1 MLSYNQYYE
10 EISMTNMSNKFE
22 ADTGKILDIVI
33 NSLYSEREIFLREL
47 ISNASDALDKRK
59 YLGLTDKNIN
69 NSSQAP
75 EIKIEVNNKDK
86 ILIISDNGIGMNED
100 DLKSS
105 LGTIARSGT
114 KAFLEQISKNSKD
127 KKTDMSMIGQF
138 GVGFYASFMV
148 ADSVEVVSMKA
159 GEDQGWKWSSDGK
172 SGFNLEKTNKE
183 NVGTSITLKLKKDAK
198 EFLEETR
205 LQFIVRKYSDHISY
219 PVKLFEIDKKDAE
232 EKTLNEAS
240 ALWTRPAKEIKEEQ
254 YQEFFSHIGAGF
266 GKPLLTMH
274 NNTEGTISYTN
285 LICIPSTR
293 PFDLFNP
300 DRKSSLKLYINR
312 VFITDKCDALVPSY
326 LRFVK
331 GLVDTQDIDLNVSR
345 EMLQNNPAVAKIS
358 KSLVGKILKELK
370 KVSEKN
376 LDGYENFWKEYGA
389 VLKEGLYEDA
399 ERKETLLDLCRFST
413 NENDKPISLSEYLE
427 KMPDN
432 QKDIYYISAETNAQA
447 LASPHLEGFKS
458 KKIPVLIMTDAIDQ
472 FWLPMIGSFKEKK
485 FTSITQGKINLDDL
499 NSKDKDKKS
508 DNKDQKEKQDK
519 EYVDLIA
526 QLKVVLGEQ
535 VKDIRL
541 SSKLTDSPVCLV
553 ADEGDMDIA
562 MEQLMAQ
569 RDTNYKGAPRI
580 LEINGDHSLIKNMK
594 SLISKKEN
602 NDLVN
607 DAGTLLFE
615 QARLME
621 GKMPADP
628 AQFSKIMNQ
637 FLLKAIP
644 N

>member
-1 MLSYNQYYE
+1 MS
-10 EISMTNMSNKFE
+10 NMSNQFE

-59 YLGLTDKNIN
+59 YLSLTDKKIAG
-69 NSSQAP
+69 SSEAP
-75 EIKIEVNNKDK
+75 EIKIEINNKEK
-86 ILIISDNGIGMNED
+86 TLTISDNGIGMNEA

-114 KAFLEQISKNSKD
+114 KAFLEQISKNSKE
-127 KKTDMSMIGQF
+127 KKSDMSMIGQF

-148 ADSVEVVSMKA
+148 ADNVEVISKKA
-159 GEDQGWKWSSDGK
+159 GEEQGWKWFSDGK
-172 SGFNLEKTNKE
+172 TGFNLEKINKD
-183 NVGTSITLKLKKDAK
+183 NTGTSITLSLKKDAK
-198 EFLEETR
+198 EFLGETR
-205 LQFIVRKYSDHISY
+205 VQFIVRKYSDHISY
-219 PVKLFEIDKKDAE
+219 PVKFYEIDKKDAE
-232 EKTLNEAS
+232 VKTLNEAS
-240 ALWTRPAKEIKEEQ
+240 ALWTRPTKEITEEQ
-254 YQEFFSHIGAGF
+254 YQEFFSHIGAGY

-312 VFITDKCDALVPSY
+312 VFITDKCDALIPSY

-358 KSLVGKILKELK
+358 KSLVGKIIRELK

-376 LDGYENFWKEYGA
+376 KEGYKDFWKEYGA

-399 ERKETLLDLCRFST
+399 ERKDNLLDLCRFST
-413 NENDKPISLSEYLE
+413 NESEDTISLAEYLE
-427 KMPDN
+427 KMPET
-432 QKDIYYISAETNAQA
+432 QKDIYYIAAETNAQA

-485 FTSITQGKINLDDL
+485 FTSITQGQINLDDL
-499 NSKDKDKKS
+499 DAKTKDKKPN
-508 DNKDQKEKQDK
+508 DKEEKEKQDK
-519 EYVDLIA
+519 QFVDLIA
-526 QLKVVLGEQ
+526 QLKVVLGDQ

-553 ADEGDMDIA
+553 ADDGDMDIA
-562 MEQLMAQ
+562 MEHLIAQ
-569 RDTNYKGAPRI
+569 RDSNYKGAPRI
-580 LEINGDHSLIKNMK
+580 LEINGDHLLIKNMK
-594 SLISKKEN
+594 SLLQKKDN
-602 NDLVN
+602 SDLVS

-644 N
+644 V

>member
-1 MLSYNQYYE
+1 
-10 EISMTNMSNKFE
+10 MTNMSNKFE

-47 ISNASDALDKRK
+47 VSNASDALDKRK
-59 YLGLTDKNIN
+59 YLGLTNKKID
-69 NSSQAP
+69 NSSAAA
-75 EIKIEVNNKDK
+75 EIKLEVNSKEK
-86 ILIISDNGIGMNED
+86 TLTISDNGIGMNEE

-114 KAFLEQISKNSKD
+114 KAFLEQMAETSKE
-127 KKTDMSMIGQF
+127 KKPDMSLIGQF

-148 ADSVEVVSMKA
+148 ADSVEVISKKA
-159 GEDQGWKWSSDGK
+159 GEEDAWKWTSDGK
-172 SGFNLEKTNKE
+172 TGFDLEKTIKE
-183 NVGTSITLKLKKDAK
+183 DTGTSIKLNLKKDAK

-205 LQFIVRKYSDHISY
+205 LQFIIRKYSDHISF
-219 PVKLFEIDKKDAE
+219 PVKLIEIDKKDAE
-232 EKTLNEAS
+232 EKILNEAS

-274 NNTEGTISYTN
+274 NKTEGTISYTN

-345 EMLQNNPAVAKIS
+345 EMLQNNPAVTKIS
-358 KSLVGKILKELK
+358 KSLVGKILRELK

-376 LDGYENFWKEYGA
+376 IDGYKEFWKEYGA
-389 VLKEGLYEDA
+389 VLKEGLYEDI
-399 ERKETLLDLCRFST
+399 ERKETLLDLCRFSS
-413 NENDKPISLSEYLE
+413 NESEDVVSLTEYLDKIPE
-427 KMPDN
+427 S
-432 QKDIYYISAETNAQA
+432 QKDIYYISSETRAQA
-447 LASPHLEGFKS
+447 IASPHLEGFKS
-458 KKIPVLIMTDAIDQ
+458 KNIPVLIMTDAIDQ
-472 FWLPMIGSFKEKK
+472 FWLPMIGSFKDKK
-485 FTSITQGKINLDDL
+485 FISITQGQINLDDL
-499 NSKDKDKKS
+499 DEKNKDKDIE
-508 DNKDQKEKQDK
+508 NKEQKEKQDK
-519 EYVDLIA
+519 EFVDLIA
-526 QLKVVLGEQ
+526 QMKVVLGEQ

-553 ADEGDMDIA
+553 ADDGDMDIA

-594 SLISKKEN
+594 SLLSKKEN
-602 NDLVN
+602 NDLVS

-621 GKMPADP
+621 GKMPSDP

-637 FLLKAIP
+637 FLLKVIP
-644 N
+644 E

>member
-1 MLSYNQYYE
+1 
-10 EISMTNMSNKFE
+10 MTNMSNKFE

-47 ISNASDALDKRK
+47 VSNASDALDKRK
-59 YLGLTDKNIN
+59 YLGLTDKKIN
-69 NSSQAP
+69 NSSDVS
-75 EIKIEVNNKDK
+75 EIKIEVNNKEK
-86 ILIISDNGIGMNED
+86 ILTISDNGIGMNEE

-114 KAFLEQISKNSKD
+114 KAFLEQVAGNTKD
-127 KKTDMSMIGQF
+127 KKSDMSMIGQF

-148 ADSVEVVSMKA
+148 ADSVEVVSKKA
-159 GEDQGWKWSSDGK
+159 GEEQAWKWSSDGK
-172 SGFNLEKTNKE
+172 TGFDLVKTDKE
-183 NVGTSITLKLKKDAK
+183 TAGTSITLKLKKDAK

-205 LQFIVRKYSDHISY
+205 LQFVVRKYSDHISY
-219 PVKLFEIDKKDAE
+219 PVKLLEIDKKDAE

-240 ALWTRPAKEIKEEQ
+240 ALWTRPSKDITEEQ

-326 LRFVK
+326 LRFIK

-345 EMLQNNPAVAKIS
+345 EMLQNNPAVSKIS
-358 KSLVGKILKELK
+358 KSLVGKILRELK

-376 LDGYENFWKEYGA
+376 VDGYKSFWKEYGA

-413 NENDKPISLSEYLE
+413 NENDEIMSLSSYLE
-427 KMPDN
+427 KMPEN
-432 QKDIYYISAETNAQA
+432 QKDIYYISAETRSQA

-458 KKIPVLIMTDAIDQ
+458 KNIPVLIMTDAIDQ
-472 FWLPMIGSFKEKK
+472 FWLPMIGSFKDKK
-485 FTSITQGKINLDDL
+485 FTSITQGQINLDDL
-499 NSKDKDKKS
+499 DAKNKDKKS
-508 DNKDQKEKQDK
+508 DSKDQKEKQDK
-519 EYVDLIA
+519 EFVDLIA
-526 QLKVVLGEQ
+526 QMKVVLGEQ

-553 ADEGDMDIA
+553 ADDGDMDIA

-594 SLISKKEN
+594 SLLSKKEN
-602 NDLVN
+602 NDLVS

-615 QARLME
+615 QARLLE

-637 FLLKAIP
+637 FLIKAIP
-644 N
+644 E

>member
-1 MLSYNQYYE
+1 
-10 EISMTNMSNKFE
+10 MTNMSNKFE

-47 ISNASDALDKRK
+47 VSNASDALDKRK
-59 YLGLTDKNIN
+59 YLGLTNKKID
-69 NSSQAP
+69 NSSATS
-75 EIKIEVNNKDK
+75 EIKIEVNSKEK
-86 ILIISDNGIGMNED
+86 TLIISDNGIGMNEE

-114 KAFLEQISKNSKD
+114 KAFLEQMSESNKE
-127 KKTDMSMIGQF
+127 KKPDMSLIGQF

-148 ADSVEVVSMKA
+148 ADSVEVLSKKA
-159 GEDQGWKWSSDGK
+159 GEEDAWKWTSDGK
-172 SGFNLEKTNKE
+172 TGFDLEKTVKE
-183 NVGTSITLKLKKDAK
+183 DVGTSIKLNLKKDAK

-205 LQFIVRKYSDHISY
+205 LQFIVRKYSDHISF
-219 PVKLFEIDKKDAE
+219 PVKLIEIDKKDAE
-232 EKTLNEAS
+232 EKILNEAS

-274 NNTEGTISYTN
+274 NKTEGTISYTN

-345 EMLQNNPAVAKIS
+345 EMLQNNPAVTKIS
-358 KSLVGKILKELK
+358 KSLVGKVLRELK

-376 LDGYENFWKEYGA
+376 IDGYKEFWKEYGA
-389 VLKEGLYEDA
+389 VLKEGLYEDI
-399 ERKETLLDLCRFST
+399 ERKETLLDLCRFSS
-413 NENDKPISLSEYLE
+413 NESEDVVSLTEYLE
-427 KMPDN
+427 KMPES
-432 QKDIYYISAETNAQA
+432 QKDIYYISSETRAQA

-472 FWLPMIGSFKEKK
+472 FWLPMIGSFKDKK
-485 FTSITQGKINLDDL
+485 FISITQGQINLDDL
-499 NSKDKDKKS
+499 DENNKDKDIE
-508 DNKDQKEKQDK
+508 NKEQKEKQDK
-519 EYVDLIA
+519 EFVDLIA
-526 QLKVVLGEQ
+526 QMKVVLGEQ

-553 ADEGDMDIA
+553 ADDGDMDIA

-594 SLISKKEN
+594 SLLSKKEN
-602 NDLVN
+602 NDLVS

-621 GKMPADP
+621 GKMPSDP

-637 FLLKAIP
+637 FLLKVIP
-644 N
+644 E

>member
-1 MLSYNQYYE
+1 
-10 EISMTNMSNKFE
+10 MTNMSNKFE

-47 ISNASDALDKRK
+47 VSNASDALDKRK
-59 YLGLTDKNIN
+59 YLGLTDKKIN
-69 NSSQAP
+69 NSSDAS
-75 EIKIEVNNKDK
+75 EIKIEVNNKEK
-86 ILIISDNGIGMNED
+86 ILTISDNGIGMNEE

-114 KAFLEQISKNSKD
+114 KAFLEQVAGNTKD
-127 KKTDMSMIGQF
+127 KKSDMSMIGQF

-148 ADSVEVVSMKA
+148 ADSVEVVSKKA
-159 GEDQGWKWSSDGK
+159 GEEQAWKWSSDGK
-172 SGFNLEKTNKE
+172 TGFDLVKTDKE
-183 NVGTSITLKLKKDAK
+183 IAGTSITLKLKKDAK

-205 LQFIVRKYSDHISY
+205 LQFVVRKYSDHISY
-219 PVKLFEIDKKDAE
+219 PVKLLEIDKKDAE

-240 ALWTRPAKEIKEEQ
+240 ALWTRPSKDITEEQ

-326 LRFVK
+326 LRFIK

-345 EMLQNNPAVAKIS
+345 EMLQNNPAVSKIS
-358 KSLVGKILKELK
+358 KSLVGKILRELK

-376 LDGYENFWKEYGA
+376 IDGYKNFWKEYGA

-399 ERKETLLDLCRFST
+399 ERKETLLDLCRFSS
-413 NENDKPISLSEYLE
+413 NENDEIMSLSSYLE
-427 KMPDN
+427 KMPEN
-432 QKDIYYISAETNAQA
+432 QKDIYYISAETRSQA

-458 KKIPVLIMTDAIDQ
+458 KNIPVLIMTDAIDQ
-472 FWLPMIGSFKEKK
+472 FWLPMIGSFKDKK
-485 FTSITQGKINLDDL
+485 FTSITQGQINLDDL
-499 NSKDKDKKS
+499 DEKNKDKKS
-508 DNKDQKEKQDK
+508 ENKDQKEKQDK
-519 EYVDLIA
+519 EFVDLIA
-526 QLKVVLGEQ
+526 QMKVVLGEQ

-553 ADEGDMDIA
+553 ADDGDMDIA

-594 SLISKKEN
+594 SLLSKKEN
-602 NDLVN
+602 NDLVS

-615 QARLME
+615 QARLLE

-628 AQFSKIMNQ
+628 AQFSKIINQ
-637 FLLKAIP
+637 FLIKAIP
-644 N
+644 E

>member
-1 MLSYNQYYE
+1 MS
-10 EISMTNMSNKFE
+10 NMSNQFE

-59 YLGLTDKNIN
+59 YLSLTDKKIAG
-69 NSSQAP
+69 SPEAP
-75 EIKIEVNNKDK
+75 EIKIEINNKEK
-86 ILIISDNGIGMNED
+86 TLTISDNGIGMNEE

-114 KAFLEQISKNSKD
+114 KAFLEQISKNSKE
-127 KKTDMSMIGQF
+127 KKSDMSMIGQF

-148 ADSVEVVSMKA
+148 ADNVEVVSKKA
-159 GEDQGWKWSSDGK
+159 GEEQAWKWFSDGK
-172 SGFNLEKTNKE
+172 TGFNLEKSNKD
-183 NVGTSITLKLKKDAK
+183 NIGTSITLSLKKDAK
-198 EFLEETR
+198 EFLGETR
-205 LQFIVRKYSDHISY
+205 VQFIVRKYSDHISY
-219 PVKLFEIDKKDAE
+219 PVKFLEIDKKDAE
-232 EKTLNEAS
+232 VKTLNEAS
-240 ALWTRPAKEIKEEQ
+240 ALWTRPTKEITEEQ
-254 YQEFFSHIGAGF
+254 YQEFFSHIGAGY

-274 NNTEGTISYTN
+274 NNTEGTTSYTN

-312 VFITDKCDALVPSY
+312 VFITDKCDALIPSY

-358 KSLVGKILKELK
+358 KSLVGKIIRELK

-376 LDGYENFWKEYGA
+376 KEGYNNFWKEYGA

-399 ERKETLLDLCRFST
+399 ERKDNLLDLCRFST
-413 NENDKPISLSEYLE
+413 NESEDTISLAEYLE
-427 KMPDN
+427 KMPET
-432 QKDIYYISAETNAQA
+432 QKDIYYIAAETNAQA

-458 KKIPVLIMTDAIDQ
+458 KNIPVLIMTDAIDQ

-485 FTSITQGKINLDDL
+485 FTSITQGQINLDDL
-499 NSKDKDKKS
+499 DAKTKDKKPN
-508 DNKDQKEKQDK
+508 DKEEKEKQDK
-519 EYVDLIA
+519 QFVDLIA
-526 QLKVVLGEQ
+526 QLKVVLGDQ

-553 ADEGDMDIA
+553 ADDGDMDIA
-562 MEQLMAQ
+562 MEHLMAQ

-580 LEINGDHSLIKNMK
+580 LEINGDHLLIKNMK
-594 SLISKKEN
+594 SLIEKKDN
-602 NDLVN
+602 NDLVS

-644 N
+644 V

>member
-1 MLSYNQYYE
+1 
-10 EISMTNMSNKFE
+10 MTNMSNKFE

-47 ISNASDALDKRK
+47 VSNASDALDKRK
-59 YLGLTDKNIN
+59 YLGLTDKKIN
-69 NSSQAP
+69 NSSDVS
-75 EIKIEVNNKDK
+75 EIRIEVNNKEK
-86 ILIISDNGIGMNED
+86 ILTISDNGIGMNEE

-114 KAFLEQISKNSKD
+114 KAFLEQVASNTKD
-127 KKTDMSMIGQF
+127 KKSDMSMIGQF

-148 ADSVEVVSMKA
+148 ADSVEVVSKKA
-159 GEDQGWKWSSDGK
+159 GEEQAWKWSSDGK
-172 SGFNLEKTNKE
+172 TGFDLVKTDKE
-183 NVGTSITLKLKKDAK
+183 TAGTSITLKLKKDAK

-205 LQFIVRKYSDHISY
+205 LQFVVRKYSDHISY
-219 PVKLFEIDKKDAE
+219 PVKLLEIDKKDAE

-240 ALWTRPAKEIKEEQ
+240 ALWTRSSKDITEEQ

-285 LICIPSTR
+285 LICVPSTR

-326 LRFVK
+326 LRFIK

-345 EMLQNNPAVAKIS
+345 EMLQNNPAVSKIS
-358 KSLVGKILKELK
+358 KSLVGKILRELK

-376 LDGYENFWKEYGA
+376 IDGYKNFWKEYGA

-399 ERKETLLDLCRFST
+399 ERKENLLDLCRFST
-413 NENDKPISLSEYLE
+413 NENDEIMSLSSYLD
-427 KMPDN
+427 KMPEN
-432 QKDIYYISAETNAQA
+432 QKEIYYISAETRSQA

-458 KKIPVLIMTDAIDQ
+458 KNIPVLIMTDAIDQ
-472 FWLPMIGSFKEKK
+472 FWLPMIGSFKDKK
-485 FTSITQGKINLDDL
+485 FTSITQGQINLDDL
-499 NSKDKDKKS
+499 DEKNKDKKS
-508 DNKDQKEKQDK
+508 ENKDQKEKQDK
-519 EYVDLIA
+519 EFVDLIA
-526 QLKVVLGEQ
+526 QMKVVLGEQ

-553 ADEGDMDIA
+553 ADDGDMDIA

-594 SLISKKEN
+594 SLLSKKEN
-602 NDLVN
+602 NDLVS

-615 QARLME
+615 QARLLE

-637 FLLKAIP
+637 FLIKAIP
-644 N
+644 E

>member
-1 MLSYNQYYE
+1 
-10 EISMTNMSNKFE
+10 MSNQFE

-59 YLGLTDKNIN
+59 YLSLTDKKIAG
-69 NSSQAP
+69 SSEAP
-75 EIKIEVNNKDK
+75 EIKIEINNKEK
-86 ILIISDNGIGMNED
+86 TLTISDNGIGMNEE

-114 KAFLEQISKNSKD
+114 KAFLEQISKNSKE
-127 KKTDMSMIGQF
+127 KKSDMSMIGQF

-148 ADSVEVVSMKA
+148 ADNVEVVSKKA
-159 GEDQGWKWSSDGK
+159 GEEQAWKWFSDGK
-172 SGFNLEKTNKE
+172 TGFNLEKSNKD
-183 NVGTSITLKLKKDAK
+183 NIGTSITLSLKKDAK
-198 EFLEETR
+198 EFLGETR
-205 LQFIVRKYSDHISY
+205 VQFIVRKYSDHISY
-219 PVKLFEIDKKDAE
+219 PVKFLEIDKKDAE
-232 EKTLNEAS
+232 VKTLNEAS
-240 ALWTRPAKEIKEEQ
+240 ALWTRPTKEITEEQ
-254 YQEFFSHIGAGF
+254 YQEFFSHIGAGY

-274 NNTEGTISYTN
+274 NNTEGTTSYTN

-312 VFITDKCDALVPSY
+312 VFITDKCDALIPSY

-358 KSLVGKILKELK
+358 KSLVGKIIRELK

-376 LDGYENFWKEYGA
+376 KEGYNNFWKEYGA

-399 ERKETLLDLCRFST
+399 ERKDNLLDLCRFST
-413 NENDKPISLSEYLE
+413 NESEDTISLAEYLE
-427 KMPDN
+427 KMPET
-432 QKDIYYISAETNAQA
+432 QKDIYYIAAETNAQA
-447 LASPHLEGFKS
+447 IASPHLEGFKS
-458 KKIPVLIMTDAIDQ
+458 KNIPVLIMTDAIDQ

-485 FTSITQGKINLDDL
+485 FTSITQGQINLDDL
-499 NSKDKDKKS
+499 DAKTKDKKPN
-508 DNKDQKEKQDK
+508 DKEEKEKQDK
-519 EYVDLIA
+519 QFVDLIA
-526 QLKVVLGEQ
+526 QLKVVLGDQ

-553 ADEGDMDIA
+553 ADDGDMDIA
-562 MEQLMAQ
+562 MEHLMAQ

-580 LEINGDHSLIKNMK
+580 LEINGDHLLIKNMK
-594 SLISKKEN
+594 SLIEKKDN
-602 NDLVN
+602 NDLVS

-644 N
+644 V

>member
-1 MLSYNQYYE
+1 
-10 EISMTNMSNKFE
+10 MTNMSNKFE

-47 ISNASDALDKRK
+47 VSNASDALDKRK
-59 YLGLTDKNIN
+59 YLGLTDKKIN
-69 NSSQAP
+69 NSSDVS
-75 EIKIEVNNKDK
+75 EIKIEVNNKEK
-86 ILIISDNGIGMNED
+86 ILTISDNGIGMNEE

-114 KAFLEQISKNSKD
+114 KAFLEQVASNTKD
-127 KKTDMSMIGQF
+127 KKSDMSMIGQF

-148 ADSVEVVSMKA
+148 ADSVEVVSKKA
-159 GEDQGWKWSSDGK
+159 GEEQAWKWSSDGK
-172 SGFNLEKTNKE
+172 TGFDLVKTDKE
-183 NVGTSITLKLKKDAK
+183 TAGTSITLKLKKDAK

-205 LQFIVRKYSDHISY
+205 LQFVVRKYSDHISY
-219 PVKLFEIDKKDAE
+219 PVKLLEIDKKDAK

-240 ALWTRPAKEIKEEQ
+240 ALWTRPSKDITEEQ

-326 LRFVK
+326 LRFIK

-345 EMLQNNPAVAKIS
+345 EMLQNNPAVSKIS
-358 KSLVGKILKELK
+358 KSLVGKILRELK

-376 LDGYENFWKEYGA
+376 VDGYKSFWKEYGA

-413 NENDKPISLSEYLE
+413 NENDEIMSLSSYLE
-427 KMPDN
+427 KMPEN
-432 QKDIYYISAETNAQA
+432 QKDIYYISAETRSQA

-458 KKIPVLIMTDAIDQ
+458 KNIPVLIMTDAIDQ
-472 FWLPMIGSFKEKK
+472 FWLPMIGSFKDKK
-485 FTSITQGKINLDDL
+485 FTSITQGQINLDDL
-499 NSKDKDKKS
+499 DAKNKDKKS
-508 DNKDQKEKQDK
+508 DSKDQKEKQDK
-519 EYVDLIA
+519 EFVDLIA
-526 QLKVVLGEQ
+526 QMKVVLGEQ

-553 ADEGDMDIA
+553 ADDGDMDIA

-594 SLISKKEN
+594 SLLSKKEN
-602 NDLVN
+602 NDLVS

-615 QARLME
+615 QARLLE

-644 N
+644 E

>member
-1 MLSYNQYYE
+1 
-10 EISMTNMSNKFE
+10 MTNMSNKFE

-47 ISNASDALDKRK
+47 VSNSSDALDKRK
-59 YLGLTDKNIN
+59 YLGLTDKKIN
-69 NSSQAP
+69 NSSDAS
-75 EIKIEVNNKDK
+75 EIKIEVNNKEK
-86 ILIISDNGIGMNED
+86 TLTISDNGIGMSEE

-114 KAFLEQISKNSKD
+114 KAFLEQVATNTKD
-127 KKTDMSMIGQF
+127 KKSDMSMIGQF

-148 ADSVEVVSMKA
+148 ADSVIVISKKA
-159 GEDQGWKWSSDGK
+159 GDEQAWKWTSDGK
-172 SGFNLEKTNKE
+172 TGFDLEKADKDTA
-183 NVGTSITLKLKKDAK
+183 GTSITLKLKKDAK

-219 PVKLFEIDKKDAE
+219 PVKLFEVDKKDAE

-240 ALWTRPAKEIKEEQ
+240 ALWTRPAKDIKEEQ

-326 LRFVK
+326 LRFIK

-358 KSLVGKILKELK
+358 KSLVGKILRELK

-376 LDGYENFWKEYGA
+376 ADGYKDFWKEYGA

-413 NENDKPISLSEYLE
+413 NENDEIISLSSYLE
-427 KMPDN
+427 KMPET
-432 QKDIYYISAETNAQA
+432 QKDIYYISAETRSQA
-447 LASPHLEGFKS
+447 LASPHLERFKS
-458 KKIPVLIMTDAIDQ
+458 KNIPILIMTDAIDQ
-472 FWLPMIGSFKEKK
+472 FWLPMIGSFKDKK
-485 FTSITQGKINLDDL
+485 FTSITQGQINLDELDEK
-499 NSKDKDKKS
+499 NKDKKS
-508 DNKDQKEKQDK
+508 DSKEQKEKQDK
-519 EYVDLIA
+519 EFIDLIA
-526 QLKVVLGEQ
+526 QMKVVLGEQ

-553 ADEGDMDIA
+553 ADDGDMDIA

-594 SLISKKEN
+594 SLLSKKEN
-602 NDLVN
+602 NDLVS

-615 QARLME
+615 QARLLE

-637 FLLKAIP
+637 FLIKAIP
-644 N
+644 E

>member
-1 MLSYNQYYE
+1 
-10 EISMTNMSNKFE
+10 MTNMNNKFE

-59 YLGLTDKNIN
+59 YLGLTDKKIA
-69 NSSQAP
+69 NSSETP
-75 EIKIEVNNKDK
+75 EVIIEVDNKEK
-86 ILIISDNGIGMNED
+86 TLTISDNGIGMNEE

-114 KAFLEQISKNSKD
+114 KAFLEQISKSNKD

-148 ADSVEVVSMKA
+148 ADDVEVISKKA
-159 GEDQGWKWSSDGK
+159 GDSQAWKWFSDGK
-172 SGFNLEKTNKE
+172 TGFNLVKADKDNF
-183 NVGTSITLKLKKDAK
+183 GTSILLKLKKDAK

-219 PVKLFEIDKKDAE
+219 PVKLSQKDKKDSE
-232 EKTLNEAS
+232 IKTLNEAS
-240 ALWTRPAKEIKEEQ
+240 ALWTRPAKEIKDEQ

-312 VFITDKCDALVPSY
+312 VFITDKCDALIPSY
-326 LRFVK
+326 LRFIK

-358 KSLVGKILKELK
+358 KSLVGRILRELK
-370 KVSEKN
+370 KVSEKD
-376 LDGYENFWKEYGA
+376 LDGYKNFWKEYGA

-413 NENDKPISLSEYLE
+413 NESEEPISLSKYLE
-427 KMPDN
+427 KMPDT
-432 QKDIYYISAETNAQA
+432 QKDIYYISAETSAQA

-458 KKIPVLIMTDAIDQ
+458 KNIPVLIMTDAIDQ

-485 FTSITQGKINLDDL
+485 FTSITQGKINLDELD
-499 NSKDKDKKS
+499 SKNKDKK
-508 DNKDQKEKQDK
+508 NKSNDDKDKQDK

-526 QLKVVLGEQ
+526 QLKVVLGDQ

-569 RDTNYKGAPRI
+569 RDSNYKGAPRI

-594 SLISKKEN
+594 SLLSKKES
-602 NDLVN
+602 NDLVS

>member
-1 MLSYNQYYE
+1 MN
-10 EISMTNMSNKFE
+10 NKFE

-47 ISNASDALDKRK
+47 VSNASDALDKRK
-59 YLGLTDKNIN
+59 YLGLTDKKIAI
-69 NSSQAP
+69 SSDAS
-75 EIKIEVNNKDK
+75 EIKIEVNNKEK
-86 ILIISDNGIGMNED
+86 TLIISDNGIGMNEE

-114 KAFLEQISKNSKD
+114 KAFLEQMATNSKD
-127 KKTDMSMIGQF
+127 KKSDMSMIGQF

-148 ADSVEVVSMKA
+148 SDSVDVLSKKV
-159 GEDQGWKWSSDGK
+159 GENQAWKWSSDGK
-172 SGFNLEKTNKE
+172 TGFNLEKTDKE
-183 NVGTSITLKLKKDAK
+183 DFGTSITLKLKKDAK

-219 PVKLFEIDKKDAE
+219 PVKLHEIDKKDAE
-232 EKTLNEAS
+232 IKTLNEAS
-240 ALWTRPAKEIKEEQ
+240 ALWTRPTKEIKEEQ

-285 LICIPSTR
+285 LICVPSTR

-300 DRKSSLKLYINR
+300 ERKSSLKLYINR
-312 VFITDKCDALVPSY
+312 VFITDKCDALIPSY
-326 LRFVK
+326 LRFIK

-358 KSLVGKILKELK
+358 KSLVGKILRELK

-376 LDGYENFWKEYGA
+376 LDGYKSFWKEYGA
-389 VLKEGLYEDA
+389 VLKEGLYEDV
-399 ERKETLLDLCRFST
+399 ERKEALLDLCRFST
-413 NENDKPISLSEYLE
+413 NENDDSISLSEYLE
-427 KMPDN
+427 KMPET

-458 KKIPVLIMTDAIDQ
+458 KKVPVLIMTDAIDQ
-472 FWLPMIGSFKEKK
+472 FWLPMVGSFKEKK
-485 FTSITQGKINLDDL
+485 FTSITQGQINLDELDEK
-499 NSKDKDKKS
+499 NKDKK
-508 DNKDQKEKQDK
+508 KDDKSEKEKQGK
-519 EYVDLIA
+519 EYVDLVA
-526 QLKVVLGEQ
+526 QLKVVLGDQ

-594 SLISKKEN
+594 SLLSKKED
-602 NDLVN
+602 NDLVS

-637 FLLKAIP
+637 FLIKAIP

>member
-1 MLSYNQYYE
+1 
-10 EISMTNMSNKFE
+10 MTNMSNKFE

-47 ISNASDALDKRK
+47 VSNASDALDKRK
-59 YLGLTDKNIN
+59 YLGLTNKKID
-69 NSSQAP
+69 NSSATS
-75 EIKIEVNNKDK
+75 EIKIEVNSKEK
-86 ILIISDNGIGMNED
+86 TLIISDNGIGMNEE

-114 KAFLEQISKNSKD
+114 KAFLEQMSESNKE
-127 KKTDMSMIGQF
+127 KKPDMSLIGQF

-148 ADSVEVVSMKA
+148 ADSVEVLSKKA
-159 GEDQGWKWSSDGK
+159 GEEDAWKWTSDGK
-172 SGFNLEKTNKE
+172 TGFDLEKTVKE
-183 NVGTSITLKLKKDAK
+183 DVGTSIKLNLKKDAK

-205 LQFIVRKYSDHISY
+205 LQFIVRKYSDHISF
-219 PVKLFEIDKKDAE
+219 PVKLIEIDKKDAE
-232 EKTLNEAS
+232 EKILNEAS

-274 NNTEGTISYTN
+274 NKTEGTISYTN

-345 EMLQNNPAVAKIS
+345 EMLQNNPAVTKIS
-358 KSLVGKILKELK
+358 KSLVGKVLRELK

-376 LDGYENFWKEYGA
+376 IDGYKEFWKEYGA
-389 VLKEGLYEDA
+389 VLKEGLYEDI
-399 ERKETLLDLCRFST
+399 ERKETLLDLCRFSS
-413 NENDKPISLSEYLE
+413 NESEDVVSLTEYLE
-427 KMPDN
+427 KMPES
-432 QKDIYYISAETNAQA
+432 QKDIYYISSETRAQA

-458 KKIPVLIMTDAIDQ
+458 KNIPVLIMTDAIDQ
-472 FWLPMIGSFKEKK
+472 FWLPMIGSFKDKK
-485 FTSITQGKINLDDL
+485 FISITQGQINLDNLDEK
-499 NSKDKDKKS
+499 NKDKDIE
-508 DNKDQKEKQDK
+508 NKEQKEKQDK
-519 EYVDLIA
+519 EFVDLIA
-526 QLKVVLGEQ
+526 QMKVVLGEQ

-553 ADEGDMDIA
+553 ADDGDMDIA

-594 SLISKKEN
+594 SLLSKKEN
-602 NDLVN
+602 NDLVS

-621 GKMPADP
+621 GKMPSDP

-637 FLLKAIP
+637 FLLKVIP
-644 N
+644 E

>member
-1 MLSYNQYYE
+1 MS
-10 EISMTNMSNKFE
+10 NMSNQFE

-59 YLGLTDKNIN
+59 YLSLTDKKIAG
-69 NSSQAP
+69 SSEAP
-75 EIKIEVNNKDK
+75 EIKIEINNKEK
-86 ILIISDNGIGMNED
+86 TLTISDNGIGMNEA

-114 KAFLEQISKNSKD
+114 KAFLEQISKNSKE
-127 KKTDMSMIGQF
+127 KKSDMSMIGQF

-148 ADSVEVVSMKA
+148 ADNVEVISKKA
-159 GEDQGWKWSSDGK
+159 GEEQGWKWFSDGK
-172 SGFNLEKTNKE
+172 TGFNLEKINKD
-183 NVGTSITLKLKKDAK
+183 NTGTSITLSLKKDAK
-198 EFLEETR
+198 EFLGETR
-205 LQFIVRKYSDHISY
+205 VQFIVRKYSDHISY
-219 PVKLFEIDKKDAE
+219 PVKFYEIDKKDAE
-232 EKTLNEAS
+232 VKTLNEAS
-240 ALWTRPAKEIKEEQ
+240 ALWTRPTKEITEEQ
-254 YQEFFSHIGAGF
+254 YQEFFSHIGAGY

-312 VFITDKCDALVPSY
+312 VFITDKCDALIPSY

-358 KSLVGKILKELK
+358 KSLVGKIIRELK

-376 LDGYENFWKEYGA
+376 KEGYKDFWKEYGA

-399 ERKETLLDLCRFST
+399 ERKDNLLDLCRFST
-413 NENDKPISLSEYLE
+413 NESEDTISLAEYLE
-427 KMPDN
+427 KMPET
-432 QKDIYYISAETNAQA
+432 QKDIYYIAAETNAQA

-458 KKIPVLIMTDAIDQ
+458 KNIPVLIMTDAIDQ

-485 FTSITQGKINLDDL
+485 FTSITQGQINLDDL
-499 NSKDKDKKS
+499 DAKTKDKKPN
-508 DNKDQKEKQDK
+508 DKEEKEKQDK
-519 EYVDLIA
+519 QFVDLIA
-526 QLKVVLGEQ
+526 QLKVVLGDQ

-553 ADEGDMDIA
+553 ADDGDMDIA
-562 MEQLMAQ
+562 MEHLMAQ

-580 LEINGDHSLIKNMK
+580 LEINGDHLLIKNMK
-594 SLISKKEN
+594 SLIEKKDN
-602 NDLVN
+602 NDLVS

-644 N
+644 V

>member
-1 MLSYNQYYE
+1 
-10 EISMTNMSNKFE
+10 MTNMNNKFE

-47 ISNASDALDKRK
+47 VSNASDALDKRK
-59 YLGLTDKNIN
+59 YLGLTDKKIAI
-69 NSSQAP
+69 SSDAS
-75 EIKIEVNNKDK
+75 EIKIEVNNKEK
-86 ILIISDNGIGMNED
+86 TLTISDNGIGMNEE

-114 KAFLEQISKNSKD
+114 KAFLEQMATNSKD
-127 KKTDMSMIGQF
+127 KKSDMSMIGQF

-148 ADSVEVVSMKA
+148 SDSVDVLSKKV
-159 GEDQGWKWSSDGK
+159 GENQAWKWSSDGK
-172 SGFNLEKTNKE
+172 TGFNLEKTNKE
-183 NVGTSITLKLKKDAK
+183 DFGTSITLKLKKDAK

-219 PVKLFEIDKKDAE
+219 PVKLHEIDKKDAE
-232 EKTLNEAS
+232 IKTLNEAS
-240 ALWTRPAKEIKEEQ
+240 ALWTRPTKEIKEEQ

-285 LICIPSTR
+285 LICVPSTR

-300 DRKSSLKLYINR
+300 ERKSSLKLYINR
-312 VFITDKCDALVPSY
+312 VFITDKCDALIPSY
-326 LRFVK
+326 LRFIK

-358 KSLVGKILKELK
+358 KSLVGKILRELK

-376 LDGYENFWKEYGA
+376 LDGYKSFWKEYGA
-389 VLKEGLYEDA
+389 VLKEGLYEDV
-399 ERKETLLDLCRFST
+399 ERKEALLDLCRFST
-413 NENDKPISLSEYLE
+413 NENDDPISLSEYLE
-427 KMPDN
+427 KMPET

-447 LASPHLEGFKS
+447 LASPHLEGFRS
-458 KKIPVLIMTDAIDQ
+458 KKVPVLIMTDAIDQ
-472 FWLPMIGSFKEKK
+472 FWLPMVGSFKEKK
-485 FTSITQGKINLDDL
+485 FTSITQGQINLDELDAK
-499 NSKDKDKKS
+499 NKDKKKD
-508 DNKDQKEKQDK
+508 DNSEKEKQDK
-519 EYVDLIA
+519 EYVDLVA
-526 QLKVVLGEQ
+526 QLKVVLGDQ

-594 SLISKKEN
+594 SLLSKKED
-602 NDLVN
+602 NDLVS

>member
-1 MLSYNQYYE
+1 M
-10 EISMTNMSNKFE
+10 
-22 ADTGKILDIVI
+22 
-33 NSLYSEREIFLREL
+33 
-47 ISNASDALDKRK
+47 SNASDAIDKRK
-59 YLGLTDKNIN
+59 YLGLTDKKIN
-69 NSSQAP
+69 NSSDVS
-75 EIKIEVNNKDK
+75 EIKIEVNNKEK
-86 ILIISDNGIGMNED
+86 ILTISDNGIGMNEE

-114 KAFLEQISKNSKD
+114 KAFLEQVASNSKD
-127 KKTDMSMIGQF
+127 KKPDMSMIGQF

-148 ADSVEVVSMKA
+148 ADSVEVVSKKA
-159 GEDQGWKWSSDGK
+159 GEEQAWKWSSDGK
-172 SGFNLEKTNKE
+172 TGFDLVKTDKE
-183 NVGTSITLKLKKDAK
+183 TAGTSITLKLKKDAK

-205 LQFIVRKYSDHISY
+205 LQFVVRKYSDHISY
-219 PVKLFEIDKKDAE
+219 PVKLLEIDKKDAK

-240 ALWTRPAKEIKEEQ
+240 ALWTRPSKDITEEQ

-300 DRKSSLKLYINR
+300 DIKSSLKLYINR

-326 LRFVK
+326 LRFIK

-345 EMLQNNPAVAKIS
+345 EMLQNNPAVSKIS
-358 KSLVGKILKELK
+358 KSLVGKILRELK

-376 LDGYENFWKEYGA
+376 VDGYKSFWKEYGA

-413 NENDKPISLSEYLE
+413 NENDEIMSLSSYLE
-427 KMPDN
+427 KMPEN
-432 QKDIYYISAETNAQA
+432 QKDIYYISAETRSQA

-458 KKIPVLIMTDAIDQ
+458 KNIPVLIMTDAIDQ
-472 FWLPMIGSFKEKK
+472 FWLPMIGSFKDKK
-485 FTSITQGKINLDDL
+485 FTSITQGQINLDDL
-499 NSKDKDKKS
+499 DGKNKDKKS
-508 DNKDQKEKQDK
+508 DSKDQKEKQDK
-519 EYVDLIA
+519 EFVDLIA
-526 QLKVVLGEQ
+526 QMKVVLGEQ

-553 ADEGDMDIA
+553 ADDGDMDIA

-594 SLISKKEN
+594 SLLSKKEN
-602 NDLVN
+602 NDLVS

-615 QARLME
+615 QARLLE

-628 AQFSKIMNQ
+628 SQFSKIMNQ

-644 N
+644 E

>member
-1 MLSYNQYYE
+1 
-10 EISMTNMSNKFE
+10 MTNMSNKFE

-47 ISNASDALDKRK
+47 VSNASDALDKRK
-59 YLGLTDKNIN
+59 YLGLTDKKIN
-69 NSSQAP
+69 NSSDVS
-75 EIKIEVNNKDK
+75 EIKIEVNNKEK
-86 ILIISDNGIGMNED
+86 ILTISDNGIGMNEE

-114 KAFLEQISKNSKD
+114 KAFLEQVASNTKD
-127 KKTDMSMIGQF
+127 KKSDMSMIGQF

-148 ADSVEVVSMKA
+148 ADSVEVVSKKA
-159 GEDQGWKWSSDGK
+159 GEEQAWKWSSDGK
-172 SGFNLEKTNKE
+172 TGFDLVKTDKE
-183 NVGTSITLKLKKDAK
+183 TAGTSITLKLKKDAK

-205 LQFIVRKYSDHISY
+205 LQFVVRKYSDHISY
-219 PVKLFEIDKKDAE
+219 PVKLLEIDKKDAK

-240 ALWTRPAKEIKEEQ
+240 ALWTRPSKDITEEQ

-285 LICIPSTR
+285 LICVPSTR

-326 LRFVK
+326 LRFIK

-345 EMLQNNPAVAKIS
+345 EMLQNNPAVSKIS
-358 KSLVGKILKELK
+358 KSLVGKILRELK

-376 LDGYENFWKEYGA
+376 VDGYKSFWKEYGA

-413 NENDKPISLSEYLE
+413 NENDEIMSLSSYLE
-427 KMPDN
+427 KMPEN
-432 QKDIYYISAETNAQA
+432 QKDIYYISAETRSQA

-458 KKIPVLIMTDAIDQ
+458 KNIPVLIMTDAIDQ
-472 FWLPMIGSFKEKK
+472 FWLPMIGSFKDKK
-485 FTSITQGKINLDDL
+485 FTSITQGQINLDDL
-499 NSKDKDKKS
+499 DEKNKDKKS
-508 DNKDQKEKQDK
+508 DSKDQKEKQDK
-519 EYVDLIA
+519 EFVDLIA
-526 QLKVVLGEQ
+526 QMKVVLGEQ

-553 ADEGDMDIA
+553 ADDGDMDIA

-580 LEINGDHSLIKNMK
+580 LEINADHSLIKNMK
-594 SLISKKEN
+594 SLLSKKEN
-602 NDLVN
+602 NDLVS

-615 QARLME
+615 QARLLE

-644 N
+644 E

>member
-1 MLSYNQYYE
+1 MS
-10 EISMTNMSNKFE
+10 NMSNQFE

-59 YLGLTDKNIN
+59 YLSLTDKKIAG
-69 NSSQAP
+69 SSEAP
-75 EIKIEVNNKDK
+75 EIKIEINNKEK
-86 ILIISDNGIGMNED
+86 TLTISDNGIGMNEE

-114 KAFLEQISKNSKD
+114 KAFLEQISKNSKE
-127 KKTDMSMIGQF
+127 KKSDMSMIGQF

-148 ADSVEVVSMKA
+148 ADNVEVVSKKA
-159 GEDQGWKWSSDGK
+159 GEEQAWKWFSDGK
-172 SGFNLEKTNKE
+172 TGFNLEKSNKD
-183 NVGTSITLKLKKDAK
+183 NIGTSITLSLKKDAK
-198 EFLEETR
+198 EFLGETR
-205 LQFIVRKYSDHISY
+205 VQFIVRKYSDHISY
-219 PVKLFEIDKKDAE
+219 PVKLLEIDKKDAE
-232 EKTLNEAS
+232 VKTLNEAS
-240 ALWTRPAKEIKEEQ
+240 ALWTRPTKEITEEQ
-254 YQEFFSHIGAGF
+254 YQEFFSHIGAGY

-274 NNTEGTISYTN
+274 NNTEGTTSYTN

-312 VFITDKCDALVPSY
+312 VFITDKCDALIPSY

-358 KSLVGKILKELK
+358 KSLVGKIIRELK

-376 LDGYENFWKEYGA
+376 KEGYNNFWKEYGA

-399 ERKETLLDLCRFST
+399 ERKDNLLDLCRFST
-413 NENDKPISLSEYLE
+413 NESEDTISLAEYLE
-427 KMPDN
+427 KMPET
-432 QKDIYYISAETNAQA
+432 QKDIYYIAAETNAQA

-458 KKIPVLIMTDAIDQ
+458 KNIPVLIMTDAIDQ

-485 FTSITQGKINLDDL
+485 FTSITQGQINLDDL
-499 NSKDKDKKS
+499 DAKTKDKKPN
-508 DNKDQKEKQDK
+508 DKEEKEKQDK
-519 EYVDLIA
+519 QFVDLIA
-526 QLKVVLGEQ
+526 QLKVVLGDQ

-553 ADEGDMDIA
+553 ADDGDMDIA
-562 MEQLMAQ
+562 MEHLMAQ

-580 LEINGDHSLIKNMK
+580 LEINGDHLLIKNMK
-594 SLISKKEN
+594 SLIEKKDN
-602 NDLVN
+602 NDLVS

-644 N
+644 V

>member
-1 MLSYNQYYE
+1 
-10 EISMTNMSNKFE
+10 MSNQFE

-59 YLGLTDKNIN
+59 YLSLTDKKITG
-69 NSSQAP
+69 SSEAP
-75 EIKIEVNNKDK
+75 EIKIEINNKEK
-86 ILIISDNGIGMNED
+86 TLTISDNGIGMNEE

-114 KAFLEQISKNSKD
+114 KAFLEQISKNSKE
-127 KKTDMSMIGQF
+127 KKSDMSMIGQF

-148 ADSVEVVSMKA
+148 ADNVEVVSKKA
-159 GEDQGWKWSSDGK
+159 GEEQAWKWFSDGK
-172 SGFNLEKTNKE
+172 TGFNLEKSNKD
-183 NVGTSITLKLKKDAK
+183 NIGTSITLSLKKDAK
-198 EFLEETR
+198 EFLGETR
-205 LQFIVRKYSDHISY
+205 VQFIVRKYADHISY
-219 PVKLFEIDKKDAE
+219 PVKFLEIDKKDAE
-232 EKTLNEAS
+232 VKTLNEAS
-240 ALWTRPAKEIKEEQ
+240 ALWTRPTKEITEEQ
-254 YQEFFSHIGAGF
+254 YQEFFSHIGAGY

-312 VFITDKCDALVPSY
+312 VFITDKCDALIPSY

-358 KSLVGKILKELK
+358 KSLVGKIIRELK

-376 LDGYENFWKEYGA
+376 KEGYNNFWKEYGA

-399 ERKETLLDLCRFST
+399 ERKDNLLDLCRFST
-413 NENDKPISLSEYLE
+413 NESEDTISLAEYLE
-427 KMPDN
+427 KMPET
-432 QKDIYYISAETNAQA
+432 QKDIYYIAAETNAQA

-458 KKIPVLIMTDAIDQ
+458 KNIPVLIMTDAIDQ

-485 FTSITQGKINLDDL
+485 FTSITQGQINLDDL
-499 NSKDKDKKS
+499 DAKTKDKKPN
-508 DNKDQKEKQDK
+508 DKEEKEKQDK
-519 EYVDLIA
+519 QFVDLIA
-526 QLKVVLGEQ
+526 QLKVVLGDQ

-553 ADEGDMDIA
+553 ADDGDMDIA
-562 MEQLMAQ
+562 MEHLMAQ

-580 LEINGDHSLIKNMK
+580 LEINGDHLLIKNMK
-594 SLISKKEN
+594 SLIEKKDN
-602 NDLVN
+602 NDLVS

-644 N
+644 V

>member
-1 MLSYNQYYE
+1 
-10 EISMTNMSNKFE
+10 MTDMSNKFE

-47 ISNASDALDKRK
+47 VSNASDALDKRK
-59 YLGLTDKNIN
+59 YLGLTDKKIN
-69 NSSQAP
+69 NSSESS
-75 EIKIEVNNKDK
+75 EIKIQVSSKQK
-86 ILIISDNGIGMNED
+86 TLTISDNGIGMNEE

-114 KAFLEQISKNSKD
+114 KAFLEQMSESSKD
-127 KKTDMSMIGQF
+127 KKPDMSLIGQF

-148 ADSVEVVSMKA
+148 ADSVEVLSKKA
-159 GEDQGWKWSSDGK
+159 GEEDGWKWSSDGK
-172 SGFNLEKTNKE
+172 TGFNLEKTSKDK
-183 NVGTSITLKLKKDAK
+183 VGTSITLYLKKDAK

-205 LQFIVRKYSDHISY
+205 LQFIVRKYSDHISF
-219 PVKLFEIDKKDAE
+219 PVKFFEIDKKDAE
-232 EKTLNEAS
+232 EKVLNEAS

-274 NNTEGTISYTN
+274 NKTEGTISYTN

-358 KSLVGKILKELK
+358 KSLVGKILRELK

-376 LDGYENFWKEYGA
+376 LDGYKDFWKEYGA

-399 ERKETLLDLCRFST
+399 ERKEALLDLCRFST
-413 NENDKPISLSEYLE
+413 NENENIISLSEYLE
-427 KMPDN
+427 KMPET
-432 QKDIYYISAETNAQA
+432 QKDIYYISSETSAQA

-458 KKIPVLIMTDAIDQ
+458 KNIPVLIMTDAIDQ
-472 FWLPMIGSFKEKK
+472 FWLPMVGSFKEKK
-485 FTSITQGKINLDDL
+485 FTSITQGQINLDELDE
-499 NSKDKDKKS
+499 KDKEKNTE
-508 DNKDQKEKQDK
+508 NKDQKEKQDK
-519 EYVDLIA
+519 EFVDLIA
-526 QLKVVLGEQ
+526 QMKIVLGDQ

-553 ADEGDMDIA
+553 ADDGDMDIA

-569 RDTNYKGAPRI
+569 RDTNYQGAPRI

-594 SLISKKEN
+594 SLLSKKEN
-602 NDLVN
+602 NDLVS
-607 DAGTLLFE
+607 DADTLLFE

-621 GKMPADP
+621 GKMPSDP

-637 FLLKAIP
+637 FLLKVIP
-644 N
+644 D

>member
-1 MLSYNQYYE
+1 
-10 EISMTNMSNKFE
+10 MTNMSNKFE

-47 ISNASDALDKRK
+47 VSNASDALDKRK
-59 YLGLTDKNIN
+59 YLGLTDKKIN
-69 NSSQAP
+69 NSSDAS
-75 EIKIEVNNKDK
+75 EIKIEVNNKEK
-86 ILIISDNGIGMNED
+86 ILTISDNGIGMNEE

-114 KAFLEQISKNSKD
+114 KAFLEQVASNTKD
-127 KKTDMSMIGQF
+127 KKSDMSMIGQF

-148 ADSVEVVSMKA
+148 ADSVEVVSKKA
-159 GEDQGWKWSSDGK
+159 GEEQAWKWSSDGK
-172 SGFNLEKTNKE
+172 TGFDLVETDKE
-183 NVGTSITLKLKKDAK
+183 TAGTSITLKLKKDAK
-198 EFLEETR
+198 EFLDETR
-205 LQFIVRKYSDHISY
+205 LQFVVRKYSDHISY
-219 PVKLFEIDKKDAE
+219 PVKLLEIDKKDAE

-240 ALWTRPAKEIKEEQ
+240 ALWTRPSKDITEEQ

-326 LRFVK
+326 LRFIK

-345 EMLQNNPAVAKIS
+345 EMLQNNPAVSKIS
-358 KSLVGKILKELK
+358 KSLVGKILRELK

-376 LDGYENFWKEYGA
+376 IDGYKNFWKEYGA

-413 NENDKPISLSEYLE
+413 NENDEIMSLSSYLE
-427 KMPDN
+427 KMPEN
-432 QKDIYYISAETNAQA
+432 QKDIYYISAETRSQA

-458 KKIPVLIMTDAIDQ
+458 KNIPVLIMTDAIDQ
-472 FWLPMIGSFKEKK
+472 FWLPMIGSFKDKK
-485 FTSITQGKINLDDL
+485 FTSITQGQINLDDL
-499 NSKDKDKKS
+499 DEKNKDKKS
-508 DNKDQKEKQDK
+508 ENKDQKEKQDK
-519 EYVDLIA
+519 EFVDLIA
-526 QLKVVLGEQ
+526 QMKVVLGEQ

-553 ADEGDMDIA
+553 ADDGDMDIA

-594 SLISKKEN
+594 SLLSKKEN
-602 NDLVN
+602 NDLVS

-615 QARLME
+615 QARLLE

-644 N
+644 E

>member
-1 MLSYNQYYE
+1 MS
-10 EISMTNMSNKFE
+10 NMSNQFE

-59 YLGLTDKNIN
+59 YLSLTDKKIAG
-69 NSSQAP
+69 SSEAP
-75 EIKIEVNNKDK
+75 EIKIEINNKEK
-86 ILIISDNGIGMNED
+86 TLTISDNGIGMNEA

-114 KAFLEQISKNSKD
+114 KAFLEQISKNSKE
-127 KKTDMSMIGQF
+127 KKSDMSMIGQF

-148 ADSVEVVSMKA
+148 ADNVEVISKKA
-159 GEDQGWKWSSDGK
+159 GEEQGWKWFSDGK
-172 SGFNLEKTNKE
+172 TGFNLEKINKD
-183 NVGTSITLKLKKDAK
+183 NTGTSITLSLKKDAK
-198 EFLEETR
+198 EFLGETR
-205 LQFIVRKYSDHISY
+205 VQFIVRKYSDHISY
-219 PVKLFEIDKKDAE
+219 PVKFYEIDKKDAE
-232 EKTLNEAS
+232 VKTLNEAS
-240 ALWTRPAKEIKEEQ
+240 ALWTRPTKEITEEQ
-254 YQEFFSHIGAGF
+254 YQEFFSHIGAGY

-312 VFITDKCDALVPSY
+312 VFITDKCDALIPSY

-358 KSLVGKILKELK
+358 KSLVGKIIRELK

-376 LDGYENFWKEYGA
+376 KEGYKNFWKEYGA

-399 ERKETLLDLCRFST
+399 ERKDNLLDLCRFST
-413 NENDKPISLSEYLE
+413 NESEDTISLAEYLE
-427 KMPDN
+427 KMPET
-432 QKDIYYISAETNAQA
+432 QKDIYYIAAETNAQA

-485 FTSITQGKINLDDL
+485 FTSITQGQINLDDL
-499 NSKDKDKKS
+499 DAKTKDKKPN
-508 DNKDQKEKQDK
+508 DKEEKEKQDK
-519 EYVDLIA
+519 QFVDLIA
-526 QLKVVLGEQ
+526 QLKVVLGDQ

-553 ADEGDMDIA
+553 ADDGDMDIA
-562 MEQLMAQ
+562 MEHLMAQ
-569 RDTNYKGAPRI
+569 RDSNYKGAPRI
-580 LEINGDHSLIKNMK
+580 LEINGDHLLIKNMK
-594 SLISKKEN
+594 SLIEKKDN
-602 NDLVN
+602 SDLVS

-644 N
+644 V

>member
-1 MLSYNQYYE
+1 MLSCNQYYGE
-10 EISMTNMSNKFE
+10 FSMTNMSNKFE

-59 YLGLTDKNIN
+59 YLGLTDKKIN

-100 DLKSS
+100 ELKSS

-183 NVGTSITLKLKKDAK
+183 SVGTSITLKLKKDAK

-219 PVKLFEIDKKDAE
+219 PVKLIEIDKKDAE

-312 VFITDKCDALVPSY
+312 VFITDKCDALIPSY

-376 LDGYENFWKEYGA
+376 IDGYKNFWKEYGA

-413 NENDKPISLSEYLE
+413 NENDDPISLSEYLE

-508 DNKDQKEKQDK
+508 DNKDQIEKQDK

>member
-1 MLSYNQYYE
+1 MN
-10 EISMTNMSNKFE
+10 NKFE

-47 ISNASDALDKRK
+47 VSNASDALDKRK
-59 YLGLTDKNIN
+59 YLGLTDKKIAI
-69 NSSQAP
+69 SSDAS
-75 EIKIEVNNKDK
+75 EIKIEVNNKEK
-86 ILIISDNGIGMNED
+86 TLTISDNGIGMNEE

-114 KAFLEQISKNSKD
+114 KAFLEQMATNSKD
-127 KKTDMSMIGQF
+127 KKSDMSMIGQF

-148 ADSVEVVSMKA
+148 SDSVDVLSKKV
-159 GEDQGWKWSSDGK
+159 GENQAWKWSSDGK
-172 SGFNLEKTNKE
+172 TGFNLEKTDKE
-183 NVGTSITLKLKKDAK
+183 DFGTSITLKLKKDAK

-219 PVKLFEIDKKDAE
+219 PVKLHEIDKKDVE
-232 EKTLNEAS
+232 IKTLNEAS
-240 ALWTRPAKEIKEEQ
+240 ALWTRPTKEIKEEQ

-285 LICIPSTR
+285 LICVPSTR

-300 DRKSSLKLYINR
+300 ERKSSLKLYINR
-312 VFITDKCDALVPSY
+312 VFITDKCDALIPSY
-326 LRFVK
+326 LRFIK

-358 KSLVGKILKELK
+358 KSLVGKILRELK

-376 LDGYENFWKEYGA
+376 LDGYKSFWKEYGA
-389 VLKEGLYEDA
+389 VLKEGLYEDV
-399 ERKETLLDLCRFST
+399 ERKEALLDLCRFST
-413 NENDKPISLSEYLE
+413 NENDDPISLSEYLE
-427 KMPDN
+427 KMPET

-458 KKIPVLIMTDAIDQ
+458 KKVPVLIMTDAIDQ
-472 FWLPMIGSFKEKK
+472 FWLPMVGSFKEKK
-485 FTSITQGKINLDDL
+485 FTSITQGQINLDELDEK
-499 NSKDKDKKS
+499 NKDKK
-508 DNKDQKEKQDK
+508 KDDKSEKEKQGK
-519 EYVDLIA
+519 EYVDLVA
-526 QLKVVLGEQ
+526 QLKVVLGDQ

-594 SLISKKEN
+594 SLLSKKED
-602 NDLVN
+602 NDLVS